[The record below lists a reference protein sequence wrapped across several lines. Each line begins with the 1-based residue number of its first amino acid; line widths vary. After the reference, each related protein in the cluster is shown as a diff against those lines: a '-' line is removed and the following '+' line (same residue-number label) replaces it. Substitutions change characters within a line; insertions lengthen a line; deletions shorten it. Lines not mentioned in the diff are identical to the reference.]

1 MVNKW
6 ISDNYQDLRTTLLNI
21 TRNDTEYIDDLL
33 HEVIII
39 FMEKDISEQLV
50 KDKKAKFYIIRIALN
65 QYRSKTSDFHKRY
78 RKNPTISLN
87 EALTVDSGKEYDND
101 YDELLKLN
109 LNIIEDM
116 LRSDHPNHKHYAM
129 IMMLYFSNNN
139 NFAKVSRLLKVP
151 RTTIRRQF
159 DEGAKIVL
167 RKMKSYKDTG
177 IEYGDLPLKI
187 LATKVLENYGIN
199 GRRY

>member
-1 MVNKW
+1 
-6 ISDNYQDLRTTLLNI
+6 
-21 TRNDTEYIDDLL
+21 
-33 HEVIII
+33 
-39 FMEKDISEQLV
+39 MEKDISEQLV

-129 IMMLYFSNNN
+129 IMMLYFSNDN

>member
-6 ISDNYQDLRTTLLNI
+6 ISDNYEDLRTTLLNI

-129 IMMLYFSNNN
+129 IMMLYFSNDN

>member
-129 IMMLYFSNNN
+129 IMMLYFSNDN

>member
-6 ISDNYQDLRTTLLNI
+6 ISDNYEDLRTTLLNI

-78 RKNPTISLN
+78 RKF
-87 EALTVDSGKEYDND
+87 
-101 YDELLKLN
+101 LL
-109 LNIIEDM
+109 
-116 LRSDHPNHKHYAM
+116 
-129 IMMLYFSNNN
+129 
-139 NFAKVSRLLKVP
+139 
-151 RTTIRRQF
+151 
-159 DEGAKIVL
+159 
-167 RKMKSYKDTG
+167 
-177 IEYGDLPLKI
+177 
-187 LATKVLENYGIN
+187 
-199 GRRY
+199 